1 MNEQIKQEMI
11 ELIRDMENMYSAAI
25 KGNVVVWKDEEHNL
39 SRTVPYTMSD
49 NALMDLA
56 GLMQSA
62 RMILVR
68 QGVDINET
76 YVDDYVADWEDEEE
90 VEYDDTRN

>member
-1 MNEQIKQEMI
+1 MNEQMKQEMI

-25 KGNVVVWKDEEHNL
+25 KGNVPVWHDANSNVLK
-39 SRTVPYTMSD
+39 TVPYTMSD
-49 NALMDLA
+49 NALMDLV

-76 YVDDYVADWEDEEE
+76 YTEDITDWEEEE
-90 VEYDDTRN
+90 EI

>member
-11 ELIRDMENMYSAAI
+11 ELIRDMENMYSAAM
-25 KGNVVVWKDEEHNL
+25 KGNVPVWYDANGNVVK
-39 SRTVPYTMSD
+39 TVPYTMSD

-68 QGVDINET
+68 QGVNITET
-76 YVDDYVADWEDEEE
+76 YFDDVTDWEDEDEE
-90 VEYDDTRN
+90 EGM

>member
-11 ELIRDMENMYSAAI
+11 ELIRDMENMYSAAM
-25 KGNVVVWKDEEHNL
+25 KGNVPVWYDENGNVIQ
-39 SRTVPYTMSD
+39 TVPYTMSD
-49 NALMDLA
+49 NALVDLA

-76 YVDDYVADWEDEEE
+76 YVDDVVDWEDEYEE
-90 VEYDDTRN
+90 EEWN

>member
-11 ELIRDMENMYSAAI
+11 ELIRDMENMYSAAM
-25 KGNVVVWKDEEHNL
+25 KGNVPVWYDANGNVVK
-39 SRTVPYTMSD
+39 TVPYTMSD
-49 NALMDLA
+49 NALVDLT

-76 YVDDYVADWEDEEE
+76 YVDDVVDWEDEYEE
-90 VEYDDTRN
+90 EEWN

>member
-11 ELIRDMENMYSAAI
+11 ELIRDMENMYSAAM
-25 KGNVVVWKDEEHNL
+25 KGNVPVWYDANGNVIQ
-39 SRTVPYTMSD
+39 TVPYTMSD
-49 NALMDLA
+49 NALVDLA

-68 QGVDINET
+68 QGVNITET
-76 YVDDYVADWEDEEE
+76 YFDDVVDWEDEYEE
-90 VEYDDTRN
+90 EEWN

>member
-11 ELIRDMENMYSAAI
+11 ELIRDMENMYSAAM
-25 KGNVVVWKDEEHNL
+25 KGNVPVWHDANSNVVK
-39 SRTVPYTMSD
+39 TAPYTMSD
-49 NALMDLA
+49 NALTDLA

-76 YVDDYVADWEDEEE
+76 YVDDVVDWEDEYEE
-90 VEYDDTRN
+90 EEWN

>member
-11 ELIRDMENMYSAAI
+11 ELIRDMENMYSAAM
-25 KGNVVVWKDEEHNL
+25 KGNVPVWYDANGNVV
-39 SRTVPYTMSD
+39 RTVPYTMSD
-49 NALMDLA
+49 NALVDLT

-76 YVDDYVADWEDEEE
+76 YVDDVVDWEDEYEE
-90 VEYDDTRN
+90 EEWN

>member
-1 MNEQIKQEMI
+1 MNEQMKQEII

-25 KGNVVVWKDEEHNL
+25 KGNVPVWHDANSNVLK
-39 SRTVPYTMSD
+39 TAPYTMSD

-68 QGVDINET
+68 QGVDINEIYT
-76 YVDDYVADWEDEEE
+76 EDITDWEEEGE
-90 VEYDDTRN
+90 I

>member
-11 ELIRDMENMYSAAI
+11 ELVRDMENMYSAAI
-25 KGNVVVWKDEEHNL
+25 RGNVPVWYDAN
-39 SRTVPYTMSD
+39 SNVIQTVPYTMSD
-49 NALMDLA
+49 NALTDLA

-68 QGVDINET
+68 QGVNITET
-76 YVDDYVADWEDEEE
+76 YFDDVTDWEDEDEE
-90 VEYDDTRN
+90 EEI

>member
-11 ELIRDMENMYSAAI
+11 ELIRDMERMCDAAM
-25 KGNVVVWKDEEHNL
+25 KGNVPVWYDANGNVVK
-39 SRTVPYTMSD
+39 TVPYTMSD

-90 VEYDDTRN
+90 EEWN